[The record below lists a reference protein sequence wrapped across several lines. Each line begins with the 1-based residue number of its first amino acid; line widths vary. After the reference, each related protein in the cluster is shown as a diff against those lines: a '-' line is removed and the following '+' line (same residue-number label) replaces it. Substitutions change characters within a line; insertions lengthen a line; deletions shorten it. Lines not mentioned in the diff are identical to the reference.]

1 MLRKKIVIDNE
12 SDNLP
17 TMENIP
23 MNEDELNDIIVGAVG
38 TMAIEDKPNLVYL
51 LQKNGS
57 LVTDVNSQEEILD
70 ASFKAIRD
78 SQSFR
83 DDLADYLVSQGDI
96 VDLSDSETNFAN
108 GSGLNKIGAWFK
120 TAGKNVGQGF
130 KKVGST
136 IFTKENT
143 QALVGLGIGVL
154 GTKLQNQAN
163 KGAGQQ
169 AIDYT
174 NAQAN
179 LEALKLAQLQASQG
193 GGGGGDTMTDTK
205 KRGWVLPVAIG
216 GGVLVLGVILYFAL
230 RNRNKA

>member
-1 MLRKKIVIDNE
+1 MLHKKILINE
-12 SDNLP
+12 QTDNLP

-23 MNEDELNDIIVGAVG
+23 MTEEELNDIIVGAVG
-38 TMAIEDKPNLVYL
+38 TMAIEDKPNLVFL
-51 LQKNGS
+51 LQKSGS

-96 VDLSDSETNFAN
+96 VVFDEGDSNFV
-108 GSGLNKIGAWFK
+108 NKAGGTAVGNWFRS
-120 TAGKNVGQGF
+120 TGQNI
-130 KKVGST
+130 KKFGST

-163 KGAGQQ
+163 RGAGQQ

-174 NAQAN
+174 KEQAN
-179 LEALKLAQLQASQG
+179 LEQIKLAQLQASQG
-193 GGGGGDTMTDTK
+193 GGGGDITTDTK

-230 RNRNKA
+230 RNRNKV